1 MLYSGIAM
9 AGHGRPGGR
18 GIPEEFRFIGNA
30 NWLGLPFPMI
40 CDLRFRRSGGPAEME
55 RSLGEE
61 HIPIRREQGGVPLL
75 GRSEHAHRDCDLHDI
90 GFSCAAFSGL
100 ILMSRSILHRGRIR
114 KHYLLQASPGFHPRG
129 INPNG
134 GSGRVTGRLHR
145 YIDTPSLSSA
155 FTLLRISPY
164 ARGLIYG
171 VMLLVGKDPD
181 RPSTEAGMMASL
193 RAWTKS
199 LARRNHDG
207 S

>member
-1 MLYSGIAM
+1 
-9 AGHGRPGGR
+9 
-18 GIPEEFRFIGNA
+18 
-30 NWLGLPFPMI
+30 
-40 CDLRFRRSGGPAEME
+40 
-55 RSLGEE
+55 
-61 HIPIRREQGGVPLL
+61 
-75 GRSEHAHRDCDLHDI
+75 
-90 GFSCAAFSGL
+90 
-100 ILMSRSILHRGRIR
+100 
-114 KHYLLQASPGFHPRG
+114 
-129 INPNG
+129 
-134 GSGRVTGRLHR
+134 VTGRLHR